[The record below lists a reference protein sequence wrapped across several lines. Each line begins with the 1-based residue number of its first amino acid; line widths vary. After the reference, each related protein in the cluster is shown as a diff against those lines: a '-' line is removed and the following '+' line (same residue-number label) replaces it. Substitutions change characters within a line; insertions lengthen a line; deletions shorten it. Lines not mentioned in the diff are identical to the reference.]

1 MKSFGWSPSPTLK
14 RSSHIQSPPSVSLK
28 TGEEEESGL
37 WSKGFDFSINFSIY
51 ISPFSLP
58 FFKILKFCYNNFLQ
72 IYLKK
77 LVELVKILFCSIIE
91 GLLSV
96 FSRRAGPA
104 LGEYGGV
111 LMLAGQQLSEEGV
124 LMLAG
129 LGPELRE

>member
-1 MKSFGWSPSPTLK
+1 MSCIFL
-14 RSSHIQSPPSVSLK
+14 
-28 TGEEEESGL
+28 
-37 WSKGFDFSINFSIY
+37 
-51 ISPFSLP
+51 
-58 FFKILKFCYNNFLQ
+58 KILKLCYNNILQ

-77 LVELVKILFCSIIE
+77 LVELLKILFCSIIE

-111 LMLAGQQLSEEGV
+111 LMLAGQQLSEEGGV

-129 LGPELRE
+129 PGPELRE